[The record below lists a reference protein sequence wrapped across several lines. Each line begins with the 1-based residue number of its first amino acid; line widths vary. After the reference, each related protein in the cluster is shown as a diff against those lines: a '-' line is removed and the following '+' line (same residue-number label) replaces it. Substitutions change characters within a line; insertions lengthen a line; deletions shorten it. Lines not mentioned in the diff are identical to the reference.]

1 MTSSLLAARR
11 GSQTPRVANYPPYA
25 LTDAPD
31 VIDLAASAGLHL
43 DEWQQYV
50 LTHGLG
56 TDATGQWT
64 ARKVSC
70 WVPRQNGKGAI
81 IEALELAWLFLYGEE
96 LVVHSSHQHRT
107 SARAY
112 RRLEII
118 IRRAPHLMRRVRQ
131 FRQANGEQQIE
142 LVDGR
147 MLQYT
152 TRSASAIRGF
162 SAGKIVLDEA
172 QELNDDQM
180 AAILPAVS
188 ATPNWQVW
196 FFGTPPNSPEA
207 WAYGL
212 RADGEAGTPRLAHFD
227 WGADLDPTKA
237 ADRERA
243 KDPDLWYA
251 CNPALGLKRAD
262 GSGIEIETV
271 EDECKPSGLGDRFAV
286 ERLGAWLPRLEGG
299 ALFSPEAWQAMSVD
313 GGKRLGDVALSVDVT
328 PLLDHGSIGLY
339 CPTGAAPGDD
349 GELEPTGREHVQLV
363 DYREHVQWIPD
374 RLAELVDVLDPIA
387 VVLDSKNGSHAML
400 AAIREAWVRR
410 CEEAGR
416 DPGEVLTVPEDPGR
430 PTRGQILV
438 LETRDVVDAV
448 GQFVQVFRAAAFQHP
463 GQEPLNAAIKNVK
476 PRQIGDAGQI
486 AYGRKASEVD
496 IGPAQVVTQ
505 ARYGYHAWVDVVT
518 GDYDVLD
525 SVF

>member
-1 MTSSLLAARR
+1 LTSSLLDVRR

-25 LTDAPD
+25 VTEALD

-56 TDATGQWT
+56 TDLSGQWT
-64 ARKVSC
+64 ARKVST
-70 WVPRQNGKGAI
+70 WVPRQNGKGSV

-96 LVVHSSHQHRT
+96 LIVHSSHQHRT

-112 RRLEII
+112 RRLELI
-118 IRRAPHLMRRVRQ
+118 IRRAPHLLKKVKQ

-142 LVDGR
+142 LFDGR

-172 QELNDDQM
+172 QELNSDQM

-188 ATPNWQVW
+188 AMPNWQVW
-196 FFGTPPNSPEA
+196 FFGTPPNDPEA

-212 RADGEAGTPRLAHFD
+212 RSDGELGTARLAHFD
-227 WGADLDPTKA
+227 WGADLNPTKP

-243 KDPDLWYA
+243 KDRDLWYA
-251 CNPALGLKRAD
+251 CNPALGGR
-262 GSGIEIETV
+262 IEVETV
-271 EDECKPSGLGDRFAV
+271 EDECKPSGLGDRFAI
-286 ERLGAWLPRLEGG
+286 ERLGAWLPQLEGG
-299 ALFSPEAWQAMSVD
+299 ALLDPTLWAKMRAEGA
-313 GGKRLGDVALSVDVT
+313 KRVGDLTLSVDVT

-339 CPTGAAPGDD
+339 CPTGGFLDESGD
-349 GELEPTGREHVQLV
+349 LVPTGREHVQLV
-363 DYREHVQWIPD
+363 DYREGVDWIPG
-374 RLAELVDVLDPIA
+374 RLAELVEVLDPIA
-387 VVLDSKNGSHAML
+387 VVLDHKNGAHAML
-400 AAIREAWVRR
+400 DAIREAWLQR
-410 CEEAGR
+410 CEETGR
-416 DPGEVLTVPEDPGR
+416 DPGLALTVPDDPEQPR
-430 PTRGQILV
+430 RGQILV
-438 LETRDVVDAV
+438 METQDVVDAV
-448 GQFVQVFRAAAFQHP
+448 GQFVQAFRSGAFQHV
-463 GQEPLNAAIKNVK
+463 GQAPLDSAIKNVK
-476 PRQIGDAGQI
+476 PRQIGDSGQI

-505 ARYGYHAWVDVVT
+505 GRYGHRAWADLVT
-518 GDYDVLD
+518 SDYDVLD